1 MTNVNMQAM
10 IGPDDVVHLKV
21 PGPAVTVGSMIEV
34 LNAVYEEGY
43 CNYWVSEFDDV
54 KKAELDLGGMVHNY
68 TYAFRV
74 KDLRD
79 EDTPEWLTVTV
90 DTIQRGVELIMNG
103 EIQLN
108 KHTVESIRES
118 VVMDELGALDSEEMD
133 VVLQA
138 GLFGEIIYG

>member
-1 MTNVNMQAM
+1 
-10 IGPDDVVHLKV
+10 
-21 PGPAVTVGSMIEV
+21 
-34 LNAVYEEGY
+34 
-43 CNYWVSEFDDV
+43 
-54 KKAELDLGGMVHNY
+54 VHNY

-118 VVMDELGALDSEEMD
+118 VVMDELGALDSDAMD